1 MDILTLGESNI
12 DRDSEVKLVK
22 GTRGLGI
29 FVEQTLHYT
38 FTSPPTEQT
47 FSANKAL
54 SHEQAIELRDYLIS
68 NYPLEKKM
76 NIYHLSSM
84 KVVGYDMYDSVVVVA
99 NNKKEAVRVAN
110 KIGESGQW
118 HKDRLSKEGKYTGDC
133 TEPFILI
140 SSFNAGWYNY
150 QWY

>member
-1 MDILTLGESNI
+1 MDMLKLGESDI
-12 DRDSEVKLVK
+12 DKDSEVKIVK

-84 KVVGYDMYDSVVVVA
+84 KSVGYDMYDSVVVVA
-99 NNKKEAVRVAN
+99 QNKKQAVEVAN
-110 KIGESGQW
+110 RIGEEGQW
-118 HKDRLSKEGKYTGDC
+118 HKDKLSKEGKYTSSN

-140 SSFNAGWYNY
+140 SSFNAG
-150 QWY
+150 

>member
-12 DRDSEVKLVK
+12 DKDSEVKLVK

-29 FVEQTLHYT
+29 FVEQTLHYS

-68 NYPLEKKM
+68 NYPLEK
-76 NIYHLSSM
+76 
-84 KVVGYDMYDSVVVVA
+84 
-99 NNKKEAVRVAN
+99 
-110 KIGESGQW
+110 
-118 HKDRLSKEGKYTGDC
+118 
-133 TEPFILI
+133 
-140 SSFNAGWYNY
+140 
-150 QWY
+150 

>member
-1 MDILTLGESNI
+1 MNMLKLGESNI
-12 DRDSEVKLVK
+12 DKDSEVKLVK
-22 GTRGLGI
+22 GTRGLAI

-54 SHEQAIELRDYLIS
+54 SHEQAIELRDYLIN

-84 KVVGYDMYDSVVVVA
+84 KTVGYDMYDSVVVVA
-99 NNKKEAVRVAN
+99 NSKKEAVEVAYE
-110 KIGESGQW
+110 IGEEGQW
-118 HKDRLSKEGKYTGDC
+118 HKDATSKEGKYTGHH

-140 SSFNAGWYNY
+140 SSFNAG
-150 QWY
+150 